1 MENTTPIA
9 FRTVRLHWQCKAVV
23 FESRFQ
29 CGLWVPGGRQVRFSN
44 PDSNADSPPPG
55 GGLVHIGIQIP
66 MRWVPGSAC
75 RGFRIQI
82 PMRTLGPW
90 PEWQGFSNP
99 DSNADS
105 GPQGAPVGVFES
117 RFQCGLWAPGSASRG
132 FRIQIPMRTLGPR
145 SACRGFRIQ
154 IPMRTLAHGHG
165 GRGFRIQIPM
175 RTLGPRKR
183 QD

>member
-1 MENTTPIA
+1 MA
-9 FRTVRLHWQCKAVV
+9 RMAGV

-29 CGLWVPGGRQVRFSN
+29 CGLWAS
-44 PDSNADSPPPG
+44 
-55 GGLVHIGIQIP
+55 
-66 MRWVPGSAC
+66 GSAS

-82 PMRTLGPW
+82 PMRTLGPRERQPGFSNPDSNADSGPQERLSGFSNPDSNADSGPW
-90 PEWQGFSNP
+90 PRWQGFSNP

-105 GPQGAPVGVFES
+105 GPQEAPVGVFES
-117 RFQCGLWAPGSASRG
+117 RFQCGLWAPGSA
-132 FRIQIPMRTLGPR
+132 
-145 SACRGFRIQ
+145 CRGFRIQ
-154 IPMRTLAHGHG
+154 IPMRTLARGHG